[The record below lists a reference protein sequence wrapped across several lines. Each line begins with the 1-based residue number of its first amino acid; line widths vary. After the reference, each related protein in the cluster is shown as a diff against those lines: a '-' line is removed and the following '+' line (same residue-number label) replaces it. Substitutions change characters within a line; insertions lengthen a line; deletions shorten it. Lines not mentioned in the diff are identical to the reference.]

1 MHSLCSRTV
10 ARQGLCSSRS
20 QFGVLYRHAV
30 PMGTTAKEEM
40 NKFWAKNT
48 RLNRPLSPHIS
59 IYKWSIPMMMS
70 ISHRGTGVALSSG
83 ISAFALAAL
92 VLPESYPYYLD
103 LIHSMTFGPQFLAF
117 SKFAL
122 AFPVAY
128 HTFNGI
134 RHLVWDLGK
143 GFKIPEVYRSGYMVI
158 ALTVLT
164 SIGLAAM

>member
-1 MHSLCSRTV
+1 MALLLRTV
-10 ARQGLCSSRS
+10 ARQGLCLSRS
-20 QFGVLYRHAV
+20 QFGVLYRPAV
-30 PMGTTAKEEM
+30 PMGTAAKKEI

-48 RLNRPLSPHIS
+48 QLNRPVSPHIS
-59 IYKWSIPMMMS
+59 IYKWSVPMMMS

-83 ISAFALAAL
+83 ISVFALAAL

-103 LIHSMTFGPQFLAF
+103 LIHSMTFGPQFFAF

-128 HTFNGI
+128 HSFNGI
-134 RHLVWDLGK
+134 RHLAWDLGK
-143 GFKIPEVYRSGYMVI
+143 GFKIPEVYRSGYIVI